1 MSLGQAL
8 QASLSGLRAAQAG
21 LALVASNV
29 ANAETPG
36 YTRKTLIQ
44 TTTNTGLVGSGVR
57 VTGGN
62 REIDAYVQSQLR
74 VENSGASY
82 ASTRAQFYTRLQ
94 SLSGVPGS
102 DSALETGLS
111 NF

>member
-8 QASLSGLRAAQAG
+8 QSSLAGLRTTQAG

-44 TTTNTGLVGSGVR
+44 TAQATGLVGSSVR
-57 VTGGN
+57 VAGVN
-62 REIDAYVQSQLR
+62 REIDAYVQRQLR
-74 VENSGASY
+74 VESSGAAY
-82 ASTRAQFYTRLQ
+82 ASTRKASTACRA
-94 SLSGVPGS
+94 PT
-102 DSALETGLS
+102 ARWRR
-111 NF
+111 